1 MMGSPWTL
9 PNNRWKGLK
18 GAIVVGYL
26 EKGRVGWRRGRGG
39 LLPPPPPA
47 ELLPRKVILSK
58 VVCWM
63 I

>member
-1 MMGSPWTL
+1 MIGSPWTL
-9 PNNRWKGLK
+9 PNNRWKGPK

-26 EKGRVGWRRGRGG
+26 QKGRVGWRRGRGG
-39 LLPPPPPA
+39 LLLPP

>member
-18 GAIVVGYL
+18 GAIVVAYL
-26 EKGRVGWRRGRGG
+26 QKGRVVGEEDEAVFCF
-39 LLPPPPPA
+39 PP
-47 ELLPRKVILSK
+47 ELLPRKFILSK